1 MYKPLKLVDAQE
13 LLLIPLNDPGFIVE
27 DLIPGGVNVLAGDE
41 KSGKSWMMLQL
52 AISIATGQDF
62 LDHHVDQG
70 KVLYLSLEDTYARI
84 QKRMFKLTDEI
95 GEGRVLLGIQSGTL
109 DADLLDQ
116 LNDAVEKVPGIK
128 LIIIDTLQLI
138 RSNGKDMSYA
148 NDYSDVAKLKD
159 FAREHGLSVFLV
171 HHLRKQGDAHNIFNR
186 LNGTKGI
193 NGAVDTMVILDKE
206 NEYSNRATLYVKGRD
221 IQPVEMQIEFNDCK
235 WELVSIRTQEEI
247 AAANTPEV
255 IHNLV
260 DFIKERRAWRGSA
273 TELLNELGDQ
283 SVGTNVI
290 TKYVNQYKGSLL
302 LDEGIVYDYS
312 RTHADGRILSF
323 TPFTAEELLSSI
335 IDDGI
340 LDEDGVHKLMSKK
353 KLDYVQKNHSLSIW
367 KGADGRW
374 RTYLPDAEKP
384 NGRKLV
390 SRGSHDE
397 LISMLFDF
405 YTEAE
410 KQRKRLQITLEELFD
425 EWQQHKSI
433 YVTDST
439 IKRDKTTWKSLY
451 EGDAITKK
459 PICSLTKADIEEWI
473 LKKVRSKEMN
483 AHQYNNFSLV
493 MRQMLEY
500 AMEIEIISSN
510 PFDRIK
516 IPKSRVLKPEVK
528 KPSEQ
533 EVFFPDERDALIQ
546 YAFKQFEEKRDRVQI
561 FIPLAIAFLLY
572 VGLRRGEVTA
582 LRFDDINGKQIILH
596 DSYSHDMKC
605 LKGRLK
611 DGEGSSA

>member
-1 MYKPLKLVDAQE
+1 
-13 LLLIPLNDPGFIVE
+13 
-27 DLIPGGVNVLAGDE
+27 
-41 KSGKSWMMLQL
+41 
-52 AISIATGQDF
+52 
-62 LDHHVDQG
+62 
-70 KVLYLSLEDTYARI
+70 
-84 QKRMFKLTDEI
+84 MFKLTDEI

-283 SVGTNVI
+283 SVGANVI

-323 TPFTAEELLSSI
+323 EICDSC
-335 IDDGI
+335 DGC
-340 LDEDGVHKLMSKK
+340 D
-353 KLDYVQKNHSLSIW
+353 
-367 KGADGRW
+367 
-374 RTYLPDAEKP
+374 
-384 NGRKLV
+384 
-390 SRGSHDE
+390 
-397 LISMLFDF
+397 
-405 YTEAE
+405 
-410 KQRKRLQITLEELFD
+410 
-425 EWQQHKSI
+425 
-433 YVTDST
+433 
-439 IKRDKTTWKSLY
+439 
-451 EGDAITKK
+451 
-459 PICSLTKADIEEWI
+459 
-473 LKKVRSKEMN
+473 SKEDN
-483 AHQYNNFSLV
+483 
-493 MRQMLEY
+493 
-500 AMEIEIISSN
+500 
-510 PFDRIK
+510 
-516 IPKSRVLKPEVK
+516 SR
-528 KPSEQ
+528 
-533 EVFFPDERDALIQ
+533 
-546 YAFKQFEEKRDRVQI
+546 
-561 FIPLAIAFLLY
+561 
-572 VGLRRGEVTA
+572 
-582 LRFDDINGKQIILH
+582 
-596 DSYSHDMKC
+596 
-605 LKGRLK
+605 
-611 DGEGSSA
+611 

>member
-1 MYKPLKLVDAQE
+1 MFKPLQLVDLQE
-13 LLLIPLNDPGFIVE
+13 LLLTPLDETPFLVE
-27 DLIPGGVNVLAGDE
+27 DIFPSGVNILAGDE

-70 KVLYLSLEDTYARI
+70 NVLYLSLEDTYARI
-84 QKRMFKLTDEI
+84 QKRAFKLTNEVRR
-95 GEGRVLLGIQSGTL
+95 GRVMLGIQSGTL
-109 DADLLDQ
+109 DSDLLEQ
-116 LNDAVEKVPGIK
+116 LNDALAKTPDIK

-283 SVGTNVI
+283 SVGANVI

-323 TPFTAEELLSSI
+323 EICDSC
-335 IDDGI
+335 DGC
-340 LDEDGVHKLMSKK
+340 D
-353 KLDYVQKNHSLSIW
+353 
-367 KGADGRW
+367 
-374 RTYLPDAEKP
+374 
-384 NGRKLV
+384 
-390 SRGSHDE
+390 
-397 LISMLFDF
+397 
-405 YTEAE
+405 
-410 KQRKRLQITLEELFD
+410 
-425 EWQQHKSI
+425 
-433 YVTDST
+433 
-439 IKRDKTTWKSLY
+439 
-451 EGDAITKK
+451 
-459 PICSLTKADIEEWI
+459 
-473 LKKVRSKEMN
+473 SKEDN
-483 AHQYNNFSLV
+483 
-493 MRQMLEY
+493 
-500 AMEIEIISSN
+500 
-510 PFDRIK
+510 
-516 IPKSRVLKPEVK
+516 SR
-528 KPSEQ
+528 
-533 EVFFPDERDALIQ
+533 
-546 YAFKQFEEKRDRVQI
+546 
-561 FIPLAIAFLLY
+561 
-572 VGLRRGEVTA
+572 
-582 LRFDDINGKQIILH
+582 
-596 DSYSHDMKC
+596 
-605 LKGRLK
+605 
-611 DGEGSSA
+611 

>member
-1 MYKPLKLVDAQE
+1 MFKPLQLVDLQE
-13 LLLIPLNDPGFIVE
+13 LLLTPLDETPFLVE
-27 DLIPGGVNVLAGDE
+27 DIFPSGVNILAGDE

-70 KVLYLSLEDTYARI
+70 NVLYLSLEDTYARI
-84 QKRMFKLTDEI
+84 QKRAFKLTNEVRR
-95 GEGRVLLGIQSGTL
+95 GRVMLGIQSGTL
-109 DADLLDQ
+109 DSDLLEQ
-116 LNDAVEKVPGIK
+116 LNDALAKTPDIK

-283 SVGTNVI
+283 SVGANVI
-290 TKYVNQYKGSLL
+290 TEYCPLKSVTA
-302 LDEGIVYDYS
+302 VTAVTAR
-312 RTHADGRILSF
+312 RTTPANTVTAVTTDTLSF
-323 TPFTAEELLSSI
+323 VTPFTAEELLSSI

-374 RTYLPDAEKP
+374 
-384 NGRKLV
+384 
-390 SRGSHDE
+390 
-397 LISMLFDF
+397 
-405 YTEAE
+405 
-410 KQRKRLQITLEELFD
+410 
-425 EWQQHKSI
+425 
-433 YVTDST
+433 
-439 IKRDKTTWKSLY
+439 
-451 EGDAITKK
+451 
-459 PICSLTKADIEEWI
+459 
-473 LKKVRSKEMN
+473 
-483 AHQYNNFSLV
+483 
-493 MRQMLEY
+493 
-500 AMEIEIISSN
+500 
-510 PFDRIK
+510 
-516 IPKSRVLKPEVK
+516 
-528 KPSEQ
+528 
-533 EVFFPDERDALIQ
+533 
-546 YAFKQFEEKRDRVQI
+546 
-561 FIPLAIAFLLY
+561 
-572 VGLRRGEVTA
+572 
-582 LRFDDINGKQIILH
+582 
-596 DSYSHDMKC
+596 
-605 LKGRLK
+605 
-611 DGEGSSA
+611 